1 MTNTS
6 EEGMLTKDKKNNL
19 STETEI
25 GTIDSLKTKV
35 SDKTGLKVLLI
46 TQGITRLVE
55 PLLKSRH
62 QVIGILESAPSQH
75 DNRPIANSL
84 LAIPRLVYSKL
95 RSRELSLAEKA
106 EIEGIPY
113 RLMKSSDELGLAEW
127 VRKLKPDII
136 VVFSM
141 SQLLRENIF
150 SIPDFGAI
158 NLHPS
163 FLPEYRGPNPDFW
176 QYYNMEMNPGI
187 TVHYID
193 KGEDTG
199 DIIFQERTN
208 IPLGTK
214 SPERLNSLVGENGV
228 SIVLKAL
235 DAIQTGT
242 SPRIKQPVK
251 SPTEKARHIKAAEH
265 KTIIDWHN
273 WPIERIWH
281 VLRGTEQWLDALS
294 QPKNL
299 WTGHRWMIDEF
310 EKRLTDCKEI
320 GEVAKINGRYCVT
333 CRDGYIYLSRK
344 FNLKI
349 LIMSLFRK

>member
-1 MTNTS
+1 MSNTS
-6 EEGMLTKDKKNNL
+6 EEGTLTKGGKKY
-19 STETEI
+19 SSIETEI
-25 GTIDSLKTKV
+25 GTIDGLKNEVNYKA
-35 SDKTGLKVLLI
+35 GLKVLLI

-62 QVIGILESAPSQH
+62 QVIGVLESAPRQQE
-75 DNRPIANSL
+75 NRSTLNSL
-84 LAIPRLVYSKL
+84 LVIPRLVYSKL
-95 RSRELSLAEKA
+95 RSRELSLEEKA

-113 RLMKSSDELGLAEW
+113 RLMASSDEPGLVEW
-127 VRKLKPDII
+127 VQKLKPDII

-141 SQLLRENIF
+141 SQLLSEKVF

-199 DIIFQERTN
+199 DIIFQERTH

-214 SPERLNSLVGENGV
+214 SPVRLNGLVGENGV
-228 SIVLKAL
+228 TIVLKAL

-242 SPRIKQPVK
+242 SPRIKQPAK
-251 SPTEKARHIKAAEH
+251 SPTAKARHLKAAEH

-281 VLRGTEQWLDALS
+281 VLRGTEQWLDALP
-294 QPKNL
+294 QPKSM

-310 EKRLTDCKEI
+310 EKRVTDSTEI
-320 GEVAKINGRYCVT
+320 GEVAKKNGRYCVT

-349 LIMSLFRK
+349 LIMSLLRR